1 MADISEFNINNT
13 LYNLK
18 DKILREAA
26 ECPIS
31 STTNDLPS
39 TWGVIGTGFF
49 SISSLSTIID
59 QPNQKGFIYSLVDN
73 PNDENNINITQ
84 LFFDYVNN
92 SLHSRTG
99 ILNINEN
106 IDNWSGTWVTYTNS
120 GSPFTRSI
128 IGLDVQ
134 NHKYTNNE
142 RQIIRIIDE
151 ANYPFLKFREINN
164 ESTSTISA
172 ELSLTRPVNNQ
183 SITNYFK
190 INIDENGYGTYE
202 VSRPYEFRKTLGAT
216 TNEGIWPIELG
227 GTGANTSTQALA
239 NLGGISNPATT
250 TLIINGA
257 ALRIVDPAISLTT
270 LPNNTVSNGRIN
282 FRDNF
287 DNQIGSIRTLQTST
301 GSIGLQFQSKNIVN
315 SNIITKNPLS
325 LGVDVNGNSF
335 YEIENQIGFRNALG
349 ASNGIWPIELGG
361 IGTSTKI
368 DFANNFFGG
377 NLNTNPPTHFL
388 SCVKDGDITSIGNTR
403 LDYAWKAICSY
414 TTGTEYILP
423 ITKGGTGSG
432 TASEAW
438 ENIRPSWSLV
448 TGHTNHATN
457 VASGTIFLRKWG
469 LVYNIF
475 TNAAGIELGVSL
487 GTSGKVIAS
496 FGSDAVPGL
505 TRYFYGCCIEN
516 NAPVLIVFESG
527 GSLKFYSTSGTIA
540 KANHII
546 FNCTY
551 LRSS

>member
-39 TWGVIGTGFF
+39 TWGAIGTGFF

-106 IDNWSGTWVTYTNS
+106 INNWSGTWATYTNNS
-120 GSPFTRSI
+120 SPFTRSI

-134 NHKYTNNE
+134 NYKYTNNE

-183 SITNYFK
+183 SIVNYFRM
-190 INIDENGYGTYE
+190 NIDENGYGTYE
-202 VSRPYEFRKTLGAT
+202 LSRPYEFRKTLGAT

-239 NLGGISNPATT
+239 NLGGISNPTTT

-257 ALRIVDPAISLTT
+257 ALRIVDPAINLTT
-270 LPNNTVSNGRIN
+270 LPNDTVSNGRIN
-282 FRDNF
+282 FRDNS

-325 LGVDVNGNSF
+325 LGIDINGDSF

-361 IGTSTKI
+361 IGASTKI
-368 DFANNFFGG
+368 GFANNFFDG
-377 NLNTNPPTHFL
+377 NLNTNLPTHFL
-388 SCVKDGDITSIGNTR
+388 SCIKDGNITSIGTTR
-403 LDYAWKAICSY
+403 LDYAWKALCGCNSSS
-414 TTGTEYILP
+414 TLP
-423 ITKGGTGSG
+423 LKMGGTGG
-432 TASEAW
+432 NDLGW
-438 ENIRPSWSLV
+438 ESLAAKNSDNY
-448 TGHTNHATN
+448 T
-457 VASGTIFLRKWG
+457 GTIYYRKVG
-469 LVYNIF
+469 IFVAICAYQIKLKEDLSGSNI
-475 TNAAGIELGVSL
+475 SL
-487 GTSGKVIAS
+487 LSSNSLPTPIIAS
-496 FGSDAVPGL
+496 SFPAGNNQGFGQVMVGTNGNL
-505 TRYFYGCCIEN
+505 TFYKETGATWSN
-516 NAPVLIVFESG
+516 
-527 GSLKFYSTSGTIA
+527 T
-540 KANHII
+540 
-546 FNCTY
+546 
-551 LRSS
+551 RSINFAGMYMTA